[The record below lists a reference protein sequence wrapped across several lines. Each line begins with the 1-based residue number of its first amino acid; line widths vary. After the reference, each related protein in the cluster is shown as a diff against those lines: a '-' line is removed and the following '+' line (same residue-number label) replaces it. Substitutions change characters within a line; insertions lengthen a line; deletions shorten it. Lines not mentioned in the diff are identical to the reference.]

1 MFPAA
6 HWLPHLPTINVL
18 IHKLLQGSDSLQ
30 KELAQD
36 TASKGSNSPRSLPAT
51 PREACSQGREGKPGS
66 KTCTCFWG
74 VSGMME
80 IQVKLE
86 KMGIYFK
93 GPGHLGLLAP

>member
-1 MFPAA
+1 MDVFIRK
-6 HWLPHLPTINVL
+6 LP
-18 IHKLLQGSDSLQ
+18 QGSDSLQ

-36 TASKGSNSPRSLPAT
+36 TASKDSNSPRPLPAT
-51 PREACSQGREGKPGS
+51 SREACSQGCEGKPGS

-74 VSGMME
+74 VAGLME